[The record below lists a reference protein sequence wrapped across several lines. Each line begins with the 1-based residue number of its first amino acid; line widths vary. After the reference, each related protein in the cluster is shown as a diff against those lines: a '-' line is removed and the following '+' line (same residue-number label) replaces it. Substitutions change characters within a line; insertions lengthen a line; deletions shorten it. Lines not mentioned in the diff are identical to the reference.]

1 MIGLIFGETHFP
13 IQILKKIRKRHL
25 KYLIIDL
32 TNGRFKK
39 DKHSY
44 NVSIGQFGK
53 IIKIL
58 KDNKCKKVLFAG
70 KVKKPNF
77 SKLRLDF
84 KGIYYIPRVI
94 KSSKLGDAAILK
106 EIIKILK
113 QEQINTVSSL
123 AFNPELTLKKGNY
136 SKIKPNREDKADI
149 NKAIR
154 TLNRL
159 GKYTF
164 SQGVVVRNKK
174 VVAIE
179 GKGGT
184 QKMLKRCKSKKFRNK
199 GVLVKFP
206 KRKQD
211 LRIDLPTVGL
221 RTLIQCKSSRLKGIV
236 LKSKRNVFLE
246 RKKCINFANKN
257 KMFITVKWK
266 RYLY

>member
-113 QEQINTVSSL
+113 QEQINTLSSL

>member
-13 IQILKKIRKRHL
+13 IQILKKVKKKHL

-32 TNGRFKK
+32 TKERFKK

-77 SKLRLDF
+77 SKLRLDL
-84 KGIYYIPRVI
+84 KGLYYIPWII

-106 EIIKILK
+106 QIIKILK
-113 QEQINTVSSL
+113 QESISTVSSL
-123 AFNPELTLKKGNY
+123 TFNPELTLKKGNY
-136 SKIKPNREDKADI
+136 SRVRPNKEDKIDI
-149 NKAIR
+149 KKAI
-154 TLNRL
+154 TALSRL
-159 GKYTF
+159 GKYNF
-164 SQGVVVRNKK
+164 SQGAIARNNK

-179 GKGGT
+179 GRGGT
-184 QKMLKRCKSKKFRNK
+184 QKMLKRCKRKKFNNK

-206 KRKQD
+206 KKKQD
-211 LRIDLPTVGL
+211 LRIDLPTIGL
-221 RTLIQCKSSRLKGIV
+221 KTLTQCKSVGLKGIA
-236 LKSKRNVFLE
+236 LKSKQNVFLE
-246 RKKCINFANKN
+246 RKKCISFANKN
-257 KMFITVKWK
+257 KMFISVK
-266 RYLY
+266 